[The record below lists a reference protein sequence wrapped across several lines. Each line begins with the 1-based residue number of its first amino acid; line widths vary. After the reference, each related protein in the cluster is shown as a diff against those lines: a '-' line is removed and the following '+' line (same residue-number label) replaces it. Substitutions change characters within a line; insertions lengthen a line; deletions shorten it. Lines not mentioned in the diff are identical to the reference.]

1 MGAYQLGF
9 ESRSQPPLDELAVW
23 ASDQDPECTTACERA
38 SDDPQLSAGTPG
50 ALEAG
55 IRDEVAG
62 GGGGGAAAW

>member
-38 SDDPQLSAGTPG
+38 SDDPQLSAGTPELSKPG
-50 ALEAG
+50 SGMRLP
-55 IRDEVAG
+55 G